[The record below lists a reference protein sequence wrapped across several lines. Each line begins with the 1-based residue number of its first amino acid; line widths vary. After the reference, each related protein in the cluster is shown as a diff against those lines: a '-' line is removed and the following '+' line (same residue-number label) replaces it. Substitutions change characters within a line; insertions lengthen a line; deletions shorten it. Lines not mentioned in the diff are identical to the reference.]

1 MKTILALFLFFIGL
15 SVKAQPVLKG
25 GLETFIQTNII
36 YPAFSLQNCIQG
48 KINISFK
55 VNHAGKV
62 YTSKVS
68 SGLGIDL
75 DQEALRLIRLTS
87 GKWQVPDHYDT
98 TYVLIAPVNFTL
110 SGGDCNIVN
119 AGQKNRAI
127 AAYKANEGLTD
138 VITNFYRNKA
148 LGNYNG
154 ADEGR
159 ITALRKELGYDDAYL
174 EKIIKQGQK
183 KLKQKDKQG
192 ACEDFLFVKHMGSTL
207 ADELLGKYCK

>member
-1 MKTILALFLFFIGL
+1 MRKILAILLLFSGL

-55 VNHAGKV
+55 VNRAGEV

-75 DQEALRLIRLTS
+75 DQEALRLIRLSS
-87 GKWQVPDHYDT
+87 GKWQVPDRYDT

-110 SGGDCNIVN
+110 SGGDCNLVN
-119 AGQKNRAI
+119 AQQKDKAI

-148 LGNYNG
+148 QGNYNE

-159 ITALRKELGYDDAYL
+159 IIALRKELGYDDAYL

-192 ACEDFLFVKHMGSTL
+192 ACEDFLFVKYMGSAL

>member
-1 MKTILALFLFFIGL
+1 MKKILTVLLFFIGL

-25 GLETFIQTNII
+25 GLETFIQSNII

-55 VNHAGKV
+55 VNRAGEV
-62 YTSKVS
+62 YSSKVS

-98 TYVLIAPVNFTL
+98 TIVLIAPVNFTL
-110 SGGDCNIVN
+110 SGGDCNTVDPQ
-119 AGQKNRAI
+119 QKNRAV

-138 VITNFYRNKA
+138 VITNFYRHKA
-148 LGNYNG
+148 QGDYNE

-174 EKIIKQGQK
+174 EKIIIQGQK
-183 KLKQKDKQG
+183 KLKQKDRQG
-192 ACEDFLFVKHMGSTL
+192 ACEDFLFVKYMGSAL
-207 ADELLGKYCK
+207 ADELLEKYCK

>member
-1 MKTILALFLFFIGL
+1 MEKILAILLFFIGL

-48 KINISFK
+48 KITISFK
-55 VNHAGKV
+55 VNRAGEV

-75 DQEALRLIRLTS
+75 DQEALRLIRLSS
-87 GKWQVPDHYDT
+87 GKWQVPDYYDT
-98 TYVLIAPVNFTL
+98 TFVLIAPVNFTL
-110 SGGDCNIVN
+110 SGGDCNTVSEQ
-119 AGQKNRAI
+119 QKTRAI

-138 VITNFYRNKA
+138 VITNFYRHKGQ
-148 LGNYNG
+148 GNYNE
-154 ADEGR
+154 AEQGR
-159 ITALRKELGYDDAYL
+159 INALKEELGYDDDYL
-174 EKIIKQGQK
+174 EKVIKQGQK

-192 ACEDFLFVKHMGSTL
+192 ACEDFLFVKYMGSAL
-207 ADELLGKYCK
+207 ADELLEKYCK